1 MMVLNNQQEFMMSNR
16 KGATRFTE
24 AANTAVLNELSWD
37 DTQDFDFAGRG
48 FVASLNEPIITDTNG
63 RSVWELNGYPFLE
76 EETAPL
82 TVNPSLWR
90 QSRLLALYH
99 GLFKVTDGVYQIR
112 GFDLSV
118 MSIVETS
125 TGYVVIDPLI
135 SAETARA
142 GMELVYRHVGQ
153 KAVVA
158 VIYTH
163 SHVDHWGGVKGVI
176 SEADVKAGK
185 IKVIAPE
192 HFLEYA
198 ISENIIA
205 GNVMSRRGS
214 YMYGNV
220 LPKDV
225 KGQVGAGLGQTTSN
239 GLITLIQPTDS
250 ITETGQK
257 MAVDGL
263 EIEFQLTPDT
273 EAPAEMNFLFPQ
285 YRALCM
291 AENCTHNMH
300 NLYTLRGAQVRDPK
314 AWAHFIDE
322 AIDRFAGRYDLIFA
336 SHHWPTW
343 GADACVEFLKKQRDM
358 YKYLH
363 DETLRLANQGYT
375 MLEIPEIIQLPAELF
390 RAWYNRGYYGSINHN
405 VKSIYQRYLGF
416 FDGNPA
422 NLHPL
427 PPQEAAKNYVDF
439 MGGAE
444 SLLAKARQSFAEG
457 NYRWVAQVVNHL
469 VFADPDNQEARAL
482 QADALEQLGYQAESG
497 PWRNFYLSGAK
508 ELRDGVMDLPV
519 PKAGAPDAVTATP
532 LDMFFDLLA
541 VRLIGPKAED
551 KVITVNANFTDINE
565 QYVLAVENGVLN
577 YAKGRQADEA
587 DATLTTTRA
596 ALDQI
601 ALGEARLV
609 DKLAAGEAKV
619 EGSQEKLIEFL
630 SLMDNFE
637 FWFNIVT
644 P

>member
-1 MMVLNNQQEFMMSNR
+1 MPNQ
-16 KGATRFTE
+16 KDATRFTK
-24 AANTAVLNELSWD
+24 AVNKALLSELNWD
-37 DTQDFDFAGRG
+37 DTKDFELASRAFI
-48 FVASLNEPIITDTNG
+48 ASLDDPVITNG
-63 RSVWELNGYPFLE
+63 NGRPVWELNAYPFLE
-76 EETAPL
+76 EEAAPPS
-82 TVNPSLWR
+82 VNPSLWR
-90 QSRLLALYH
+90 QSRLNALYY
-99 GLFKVTDGVYQIR
+99 GLFKVCEGIYQIR

-118 MSIVETS
+118 MSFIKTN
-125 TGYVVIDPLI
+125 TGYIVVDPLI
-135 SAETARA
+135 SAETASA

-153 KAVVA
+153 KPVVA

-163 SHVDHWGGVKGVI
+163 SHVDHWGGVKGII
-176 SEADVKAGK
+176 SEADVRAGK
-185 IKVIAPE
+185 ITVIAPE
-192 HFLEYA
+192 HFLEHA
-198 ISENIIA
+198 VSENIIA
-205 GNVMSRRGS
+205 GNVMTRRAS
-214 YMYGNV
+214 YMYGN
-220 LPKDV
+220 LLTKDV
-225 KGQVGAGLGQTTSN
+225 KGQVGAGLGQTTSS
-239 GLITLIQPTDS
+239 GLVTLIEPTEY
-250 ITETGQK
+250 ITETGQT
-257 MAVDGL
+257 MTVDGL
-263 EIEFQLTPDT
+263 EIEFQLTPNT

-291 AENCTHNMH
+291 AENCTHTMH
-300 NLYTLRGAQVRDPK
+300 NLYTLRGAEVRDSK

-322 AIDRFAGRYDLIFA
+322 AIDRFAGKYDVIFA

-343 GADACVEFLKKQRDM
+343 GADAGVDFLKKQRDM

-375 MLEIPEIIQLPAELF
+375 MLEIPEMIQLPAELF
-390 RAWYNRGYYGSINHN
+390 RAWYNRGYYGSLNHN
-405 VKSIYQRYLGF
+405 VKAIYQRYLGF

-444 SLLAKARQSFAEG
+444 TLLVKARQSFAEG

-508 ELRDGVMDLPV
+508 ELRDGVMDLPA
-519 PKAGAPDAVTATP
+519 PKSVTPDTVTATP

-541 VRLIGPKAED
+541 VRLIGPKAEG

-565 QYVLAVENGVLN
+565 RYLLMVENGVLN
-577 YAKGRQADEA
+577 YTKGKQADQA

-596 ALDQI
+596 VLNQI
-601 ALGEARLV
+601 ALGEARLAE
-609 DKLAAGEAKV
+609 KLAAGEANI